1 MAKKCLVYETL
12 GNITAMKVKESLGNN
27 EIRLSGVFGV
37 CGIKNGN
44 NRIYS
49 KENYGQMVESLQK
62 TIATEGC
69 LGELEHPNSMNIN
82 LNNVS
87 HKIES
92 VQMHEDG
99 TITGTV
105 VLLDTEKGR
114 NAKAIVEAGVPL
126 YISSRALGSIDESG
140 NVTLTMLKT
149 YDLVGTPGFSQAS
162 LHLDENQKFE
172 SLNESMCAVILEG
185 EDDNNDDP
193 NKDKDKDKD
202 KTNMKDLKEA
212 VDKLSEKVESL
223 EAELHVAKESIDE
236 KDEQIQA
243 LTEQVSEFKPTN
255 YDAIESWIK
264 EEFKPEFS
272 QEMANGV
279 QKWVSEEFAP
289 VVQNWVCE
297 QFAPEV
303 QKWVVEQYSPE
314 VQKWIVENYSPEV
327 QKWVVEQ
334 YSPEVQ
340 KWIVENYSSEVQKWI
355 VEQYSPEVQKWI
367 VENYSD
373 ELQKWI
379 VEQYSPEVQNW
390 IVENYSDELQNWI
403 TEQFGKELTN
413 KINENVSEYLESK
426 SNDKFENID
435 RMLEMLESGQG
446 SKENEIQMLKEQ
458 QEKNLGKYANC
469 YAIVNMPN
477 EYRPM
482 FEGLSEQKKDEIA
495 LQSRAYDFTKTGV
508 MESFWAGI
516 DFNEKP
522 VQNINENHNQNP
534 VDSYMASIAAQM
546 MALR

>member
-272 QEMANGV
+272 REMANGV

-327 QKWVVEQ
+327 QKW
-334 YSPEVQ
+334 
-340 KWIVENYSSEVQKWI
+340 I
-355 VEQYSPEVQKWI
+355 VEQYSPEVQK
-367 VENYSD
+367 
-373 ELQKWI
+373 
-379 VEQYSPEVQNW
+379 W

>member
-272 QEMANGV
+272 REMANGV

-327 QKWVVEQ
+327 
-334 YSPEVQ
+334 
-340 KWIVENYSSEVQKWI
+340 
-355 VEQYSPEVQKWI
+355 
-367 VENYSD
+367 
-373 ELQKWI
+373 QKWI

-534 VDSYMASIAAQM
+534 VDNYMASIAAQM

>member
-12 GNITAMKVKESLGNN
+12 GNITAMKVKESLDNN

-185 EDDNNDDP
+185 EDDPDG
-193 NKDKDKDKD
+193 KDKDKDNNDKD
-202 KTNMKDLKEA
+202 NTNMKDLKEA

-223 EAELHVAKESIDE
+223 EAELHVAKESINE

-314 VQKWIVENYSPEV
+314 VQKWIVENYSG
-327 QKWVVEQ
+327 
-334 YSPEVQ
+334 
-340 KWIVENYSSEVQKWI
+340 
-355 VEQYSPEVQKWI
+355 
-367 VENYSD
+367 
-373 ELQKWI
+373 
-379 VEQYSPEVQNW
+379 
-390 IVENYSDELQNWI
+390 ELQNWI
-403 TEQFGKELTN
+403 TEHFGKELTN

-458 QEKNLGKYANC
+458 QEKNLGKYATC

-482 FEGLSEQKKDEIA
+482 FEGLSDQKKDEIA

-522 VQNINENHNQNP
+522 VQNINENNTQNP
-534 VDSYMASIAAQM
+534 VDNYMSSIAAQM

>member
-185 EDDNNDDP
+185 EDDNDDP

-223 EAELHVAKESIDE
+223 EAELHVAKESINE

-272 QEMANGV
+272 REMANGV

-340 KWIVENYSSEVQKWI
+340 K
-355 VEQYSPEVQKWI
+355 
-367 VENYSD
+367 
-373 ELQKWI
+373 
-379 VEQYSPEVQNW
+379 W

-495 LQSRAYDFTKTGV
+495 LQSRAYDFTKAGV

>member
-185 EDDNNDDP
+185 EDDNNDDS

-223 EAELHVAKESIDE
+223 EAELHVAKESINE

-272 QEMANGV
+272 KEMANGV

-314 VQKWIVENYSPEV
+314 VQKWVVEHYSP
-327 QKWVVEQ
+327 
-334 YSPEVQ
+334 
-340 KWIVENYSSEVQKWI
+340 EVQKWI

-367 VENYSD
+367 VENYS
-373 ELQKWI
+373 
-379 VEQYSPEVQNW
+379 S
-390 IVENYSDELQNWI
+390 ELQNWI

-426 SNDKFENID
+426 ANDKFENID

-458 QEKNLGKYANC
+458 QEKNLGKYATC

-508 MESFWAGI
+508 MESFWASI

-534 VDSYMASIAAQM
+534 VDNYISSIASQM

>member
-12 GNITAMKVKESLGNN
+12 GNITAMKVKESLDNN

-62 TIATEGC
+62 TIAAEGC

-185 EDDNNDDP
+185 EDDKNDDP
-193 NKDKDKDKD
+193 DKNKDKDKD

-223 EAELHVAKESIDE
+223 EAELHVAKESINE

-314 VQKWIVENYSPEV
+314 VQKW
-327 QKWVVEQ
+327 VVEQ

-340 KWIVENYSSEVQKWI
+340 KWVTEQYSPEVQKWVTEHYSPEVQKWVTEHYSPELQKWI
-355 VEQYSPEVQKWI
+355 IEQYSPEVQKWI
-367 VENYSD
+367 
-373 ELQKWI
+373 I
-379 VEQYSPEVQNW
+379 
-390 IVENYSDELQNWI
+390 ENYSDELQNWI

-458 QEKNLGKYANC
+458 QEKNLGKYATC
-469 YAIVNMPN
+469 YAIANMPN

-482 FEGLSEQKKDEIA
+482 FEGLSDQKKDEIA
-495 LQSRAYDFTKTGV
+495 LQSRAYDFTKAGV

-522 VQNINENHNQNP
+522 KEQLNENHNDVQ
-534 VDSYMASIAAQM
+534 VSFASSIAAQM
-546 MALR
+546 MRMRGL

>member
-185 EDDNNDDP
+185 EDDSNDDP

-223 EAELHVAKESIDE
+223 EAELHVAKESINE

-303 QKWVVEQYSPE
+303 QKWV
-314 VQKWIVENYSPEV
+314 
-327 QKWVVEQ
+327 
-334 YSPEVQ
+334 
-340 KWIVENYSSEVQKWI
+340 

>member
-223 EAELHVAKESIDE
+223 EAELHVAKESINE

-327 QKWVVEQ
+327 QKW
-334 YSPEVQ
+334 
-340 KWIVENYSSEVQKWI
+340 I
-355 VEQYSPEVQKWI
+355 VEQYSPEVQK
-367 VENYSD
+367 
-373 ELQKWI
+373 
-379 VEQYSPEVQNW
+379 W

>member
-193 NKDKDKDKD
+193 DKDKDKDKD

-223 EAELHVAKESIDE
+223 EAELHVAKESINE

-314 VQKWIVENYSPEV
+314 VQKWIVENYS
-327 QKWVVEQ
+327 
-334 YSPEVQ
+334 
-340 KWIVENYSSEVQKWI
+340 
-355 VEQYSPEVQKWI
+355 
-367 VENYSD
+367 D

-413 KINENVSEYLESK
+413 KINENVSEYIESK

>member
-185 EDDNNDDP
+185 EDDNNDDS

-272 QEMANGV
+272 KEMANGV

-327 QKWVVEQ
+327 QKW
-334 YSPEVQ
+334 
-340 KWIVENYSSEVQKWI
+340 I
-355 VEQYSPEVQKWI
+355 VEQYSPEVQK
-367 VENYSD
+367 
-373 ELQKWI
+373 
-379 VEQYSPEVQNW
+379 W

-458 QEKNLGKYANC
+458 QEKNLGKYATC

-534 VDSYMASIAAQM
+534 VDNYMASIAAQM

>member
-185 EDDNNDDP
+185 EDDSNDDP
-193 NKDKDKDKD
+193 DKDKDKDKD

-272 QEMANGV
+272 REMANGV

-327 QKWVVEQ
+327 QKW
-334 YSPEVQ
+334 
-340 KWIVENYSSEVQKWI
+340 
-355 VEQYSPEVQKWI
+355 
-367 VENYSD
+367 
-373 ELQKWI
+373 I

-390 IVENYSDELQNWI
+390 IVENYSGELQNWI

>member
-12 GNITAMKVKESLGNN
+12 GNITAMKVKESLDNN

-172 SLNESMCAVILEG
+172 SLNESMCAVILES
-185 EDDNNDDP
+185 EDDKNDDP
-193 NKDKDKDKD
+193 DKNKDKDKD

-223 EAELHVAKESIDE
+223 EAELHVAKESINE

-289 VVQNWVCE
+289 VVQNWICE

-314 VQKWIVENYSPEV
+314 VQKWVTEHYSP
-327 QKWVVEQ
+327 
-334 YSPEVQ
+334 
-340 KWIVENYSSEVQKWI
+340 EVQKWI

-367 VENYSD
+367 VE
-373 ELQKWI
+373 
-379 VEQYSPEVQNW
+379 QYSSEVQNW

-458 QEKNLGKYANC
+458 QEKNLGKYATC

-534 VDSYMASIAAQM
+534 VDSYMSSIAAQM

>member
-193 NKDKDKDKD
+193 DKNKDKDKD

-223 EAELHVAKESIDE
+223 EAELHVAKESINE

-272 QEMANGV
+272 REMANGV

-327 QKWVVEQ
+327 QKW
-334 YSPEVQ
+334 
-340 KWIVENYSSEVQKWI
+340 
-355 VEQYSPEVQKWI
+355 
-367 VENYSD
+367 
-373 ELQKWI
+373 I

-390 IVENYSDELQNWI
+390 IVENYSGELQNWI

-534 VDSYMASIAAQM
+534 VDNYMASIAAQM

>member
-185 EDDNNDDP
+185 EDDNNDDS

-223 EAELHVAKESIDE
+223 EAELHVAKESINE

-327 QKWVVEQ
+327 
-334 YSPEVQ
+334 
-340 KWIVENYSSEVQKWI
+340 
-355 VEQYSPEVQKWI
+355 
-367 VENYSD
+367 
-373 ELQKWI
+373 QKWI

>member
-12 GNITAMKVKESLGNN
+12 GNITAMKVKESLDNN

-185 EDDNNDDP
+185 EDDKNDDP
-193 NKDKDKDKD
+193 DKNKDKDKD

-223 EAELHVAKESIDE
+223 EAELHVAKESINE

-314 VQKWIVENYSPEV
+314 VQKWVVEHYSP
-327 QKWVVEQ
+327 
-334 YSPEVQ
+334 
-340 KWIVENYSSEVQKWI
+340 EVQKWI
-355 VEQYSPEVQKWI
+355 VEQYSPEVQK
-367 VENYSD
+367 
-373 ELQKWI
+373 
-379 VEQYSPEVQNW
+379 W

-458 QEKNLGKYANC
+458 QEKNLGKYATC

-534 VDSYMASIAAQM
+534 VDNYMSSIAAQM

>member
-1 MAKKCLVYETL
+1 MTKKCLVYETL
-12 GNITAMKVKESLGNN
+12 GNITAMKVKESLDNN

-185 EDDNNDDP
+185 EDDKNDDP
-193 NKDKDKDKD
+193 DKNKDKDKD

-223 EAELHVAKESIDE
+223 EAELHVAKESINE

-303 QKWVVEQYSPE
+303 QKWVTEQYSP
-314 VQKWIVENYSPEV
+314 
-327 QKWVVEQ
+327 
-334 YSPEVQ
+334 
-340 KWIVENYSSEVQKWI
+340 EVQKWI
-355 VEQYSPEVQKWI
+355 VEQYSPEVQKW
-367 VENYSD
+367 VTEQYSP
-373 ELQKWI
+373 EVQKWI
-379 VEQYSPEVQNW
+379 VEQYSPEVQKW

-458 QEKNLGKYANC
+458 QEKNLGKYATC
-469 YAIVNMPN
+469 YAIANMPN

-534 VDSYMASIAAQM
+534 VDSYMSSIAAQM

>member
-12 GNITAMKVKESLGNN
+12 GNITAMKVKESLDNN

-44 NRIYS
+44 NRVYS

-92 VQMHEDG
+92 VEMHEDG

-105 VLLDTEKGR
+105 VLLNTEKGR

-162 LHLDENQKFE
+162 LHLSENQKFE

-185 EDDNNDDP
+185 EESENNDTNNKE
-193 NKDKDKDKD
+193 NKDN

-212 VDKLSEKVESL
+212 IDKLSEKVESL
-223 EAELHVAKESIDE
+223 EAELHVAKESINE
-236 KDEQIQA
+236 KDEEIQA
-243 LTEQVSEFKPTN
+243 LTEQIAEIKPTN

-264 EEFKPEFS
+264 EEFKPEFAN
-272 QEMANGV
+272 EMAENV
-279 QKWVSEEFAP
+279 QGWITEEFAP
-289 VVQNWVCE
+289 VVQKWVTE
-297 QFAPEV
+297 EFSPEVQKWVTEEFAPEV
-303 QKWVVEQYSPE
+303 QKWVVEH
-314 VQKWIVENYSPEV
+314 YSPEV

-334 YSPEVQ
+334 FAPEIQ
-340 KWIVENYSSEVQKWI
+340 N
-355 VEQYSPEVQKWI
+355 
-367 VENYSD
+367 
-373 ELQKWI
+373 WI

-390 IVENYSDELQNWI
+390 IVENYSSELQTWI
-403 TEQFGKELTN
+403 TEHFGKELTN

-426 SNDKFENID
+426 ANNKFDNID
-435 RMLEMLESGQG
+435 RMLEMLDNNNST
-446 SKENEIQMLKEQ
+446 KEQEIQMLKEQ
-458 QEKNLGKYANC
+458 QEKNLGKYATC
-469 YAIVNMPN
+469 YAIANMPN

-482 FEGLSEQKKDEIA
+482 FEGLSEEKKDQIA
-495 LQSRAYDFTKTGV
+495 LQSRAYDFTKNGV
-508 MESFWAGI
+508 MESFWSSI
-516 DFNEKP
+516 DFRETTPK
-522 VQNINENHNQNP
+522 QIDENKNANP
-534 VDSYMASIAAQM
+534 VNNYMNSIAAQM

>member
-223 EAELHVAKESIDE
+223 EAELHVAKESINE

-327 QKWVVEQ
+327 QKW
-334 YSPEVQ
+334 
-340 KWIVENYSSEVQKWI
+340 I

-373 ELQKWI
+373 ELQ
-379 VEQYSPEVQNW
+379 
-390 IVENYSDELQNWI
+390 NWI
-403 TEQFGKELTN
+403 TEQFGNELTN

>member
-12 GNITAMKVKESLGNN
+12 GNITAMKVKESLDNN

-185 EDDNNDDP
+185 EDDKNDDP
-193 NKDKDKDKD
+193 DKNKDKDKD

-223 EAELHVAKESIDE
+223 EAELHVAKESINE

-289 VVQNWVCE
+289 VVQNWICE

-314 VQKWIVENYSPEV
+314 VQKW
-327 QKWVVEQ
+327 VVEQ

-340 KWIVENYSSEVQKWI
+340 KWVTEHYSPEVQKWI

-373 ELQKWI
+373 ELQ
-379 VEQYSPEVQNW
+379 
-390 IVENYSDELQNWI
+390 NWI
-403 TEQFGKELTN
+403 TDQFGKELTN

-435 RMLEMLESGQG
+435 RMLEMLESGQS

-458 QEKNLGKYANC
+458 QEKNLGKYATC

-534 VDSYMASIAAQM
+534 VDSYMSSIAAQM

>member
-185 EDDNNDDP
+185 EDDNNDDS

-223 EAELHVAKESIDE
+223 EAELHIAKESIDE

-314 VQKWIVENYSPEV
+314 VQKWVT
-327 QKWVVEQ
+327 EQ
-334 YSPEVQ
+334 YSP
-340 KWIVENYSSEVQKWI
+340 EVQKWI
-355 VEQYSPEVQKWI
+355 VEQYSPEVQK
-367 VENYSD
+367 
-373 ELQKWI
+373 
-379 VEQYSPEVQNW
+379 W

-534 VDSYMASIAAQM
+534 VDNYMASIAAQM

>member
-212 VDKLSEKVESL
+212 VDKLNEKVESL

-327 QKWVVEQ
+327 QKW
-334 YSPEVQ
+334 
-340 KWIVENYSSEVQKWI
+340 
-355 VEQYSPEVQKWI
+355 
-367 VENYSD
+367 
-373 ELQKWI
+373 I

-435 RMLEMLESGQG
+435 RMIEMLESGQG

>member
-49 KENYGQMVESLQK
+49 KENYGRMVESLQK

-185 EDDNNDDP
+185 EDDNNDDS

-223 EAELHVAKESIDE
+223 EAELHVAKESINE

-272 QEMANGV
+272 REMANGV

-314 VQKWIVENYSPEV
+314 VQKWVT
-327 QKWVVEQ
+327 EQ
-334 YSPEVQ
+334 YSP
-340 KWIVENYSSEVQKWI
+340 EVQKWI
-355 VEQYSPEVQKWI
+355 VEQYSPEVQK
-367 VENYSD
+367 
-373 ELQKWI
+373 
-379 VEQYSPEVQNW
+379 W

-534 VDSYMASIAAQM
+534 VDSYMANIAAQM

>member
-12 GNITAMKVKESLGNN
+12 GNITAMKVKESLDNN

-62 TIATEGC
+62 TIAAEGC

-185 EDDNNDDP
+185 EDDKNDDP
-193 NKDKDKDKD
+193 DKNKDKDKD

-223 EAELHVAKESIDE
+223 EAELHVAKESINE

-303 QKWVVEQYSPE
+303 QKWVTEQ
-314 VQKWIVENYSPEV
+314 YSPEV

-340 KWIVENYSSEVQKWI
+340 KWVTEHYSPELQKWI
-355 VEQYSPEVQKWI
+355 IEQYSPEVQKWI
-367 VENYSD
+367 
-373 ELQKWI
+373 I
-379 VEQYSPEVQNW
+379 
-390 IVENYSDELQNWI
+390 ENYSDELQNWI

-458 QEKNLGKYANC
+458 QEKNLGKYATC
-469 YAIVNMPN
+469 YAIANMPN

-534 VDSYMASIAAQM
+534 VDSYMSSIAAQM

>member
-185 EDDNNDDP
+185 EDDNNDDS

-223 EAELHVAKESIDE
+223 EAELHVAKESINE

-314 VQKWIVENYSPEV
+314 VQN
-327 QKWVVEQ
+327 
-334 YSPEVQ
+334 
-340 KWIVENYSSEVQKWI
+340 WI
-355 VEQYSPEVQKWI
+355 VEQYSPEVQK
-367 VENYSD
+367 
-373 ELQKWI
+373 
-379 VEQYSPEVQNW
+379 W

>member
-12 GNITAMKVKESLGNN
+12 GNITAMKVKESLDNN

-185 EDDNNDDP
+185 EDDKNDDP
-193 NKDKDKDKD
+193 DKNKDKEKD

-223 EAELHVAKESIDE
+223 EAELHVAKESINE

-272 QEMANGV
+272 QEMANDV

-314 VQKWIVENYSPEV
+314 VQKWVTEHYSPEV
-327 QKWVVEQ
+327 QKWIVEQ

-355 VEQYSPEVQKWI
+355 VE
-367 VENYSD
+367 
-373 ELQKWI
+373 
-379 VEQYSPEVQNW
+379 
-390 IVENYSDELQNWI
+390 NYSDELQNWI
-403 TEQFGKELTN
+403 TEQFGKELSN

-426 SNDKFENID
+426 SNDKFDNID

-458 QEKNLGKYANC
+458 QEKNLGKYATC

-534 VDSYMASIAAQM
+534 VDSYMSSIAAQM

>member
-223 EAELHVAKESIDE
+223 EAELHVAKESINE

-303 QKWVVEQYSPE
+303 QKWV
-314 VQKWIVENYSPEV
+314 
-327 QKWVVEQ
+327 
-334 YSPEVQ
+334 
-340 KWIVENYSSEVQKWI
+340 

-458 QEKNLGKYANC
+458 QEKNLGKYATC

>member
-185 EDDNNDDP
+185 EDDNNDDS

-272 QEMANGV
+272 KEMANGV

-327 QKWVVEQ
+327 
-334 YSPEVQ
+334 
-340 KWIVENYSSEVQKWI
+340 
-355 VEQYSPEVQKWI
+355 
-367 VENYSD
+367 
-373 ELQKWI
+373 QKWI

>member
-185 EDDNNDDP
+185 EDDNNDDS

-327 QKWVVEQ
+327 QKW
-334 YSPEVQ
+334 
-340 KWIVENYSSEVQKWI
+340 
-355 VEQYSPEVQKWI
+355 
-367 VENYSD
+367 
-373 ELQKWI
+373 I

-435 RMLEMLESGQG
+435 RMIEMLESGQG

>member
-185 EDDNNDDP
+185 EDDNNDDS

-272 QEMANGV
+272 KEMANGV

-303 QKWVVEQYSPE
+303 QKWVVEQYS
-314 VQKWIVENYSPEV
+314 QEV
-327 QKWVVEQ
+327 QKWVTEQ
-334 YSPEVQ
+334 YSP
-340 KWIVENYSSEVQKWI
+340 EVQKWI
-355 VEQYSPEVQKWI
+355 VEQYSPEVQK
-367 VENYSD
+367 
-373 ELQKWI
+373 
-379 VEQYSPEVQNW
+379 W

>member
-49 KENYGQMVESLQK
+49 KENYGRMVESLQK

-185 EDDNNDDP
+185 EDDNNDDS

-223 EAELHVAKESIDE
+223 EAELHVAKESINE

-289 VVQNWVCE
+289 IVQNWVCE

-314 VQKWIVENYSPEV
+314 VQKWVVEHYSPEV

-340 KWIVENYSSEVQKWI
+340 KWIVENYSSE
-355 VEQYSPEVQKWI
+355 
-367 VENYSD
+367 
-373 ELQKWI
+373 
-379 VEQYSPEVQNW
+379 
-390 IVENYSDELQNWI
+390 LQNWI

-413 KINENVSEYLESK
+413 KINENVSEYIESK

-458 QEKNLGKYANC
+458 QEKNLGKYATC

-508 MESFWAGI
+508 MESFWASI

-534 VDSYMASIAAQM
+534 VDNYISSIASQM

>member
-12 GNITAMKVKESLGNN
+12 GNITAMKVKESLDNN

-92 VQMHEDG
+92 VEMHEDG
-99 TITGTV
+99 TVTGTV

-126 YISSRALGSIDESG
+126 YISSRALGSIDEGG

-162 LHLDENQKFE
+162 LHLSENQKFE
-172 SLNESMCAVILEG
+172 SLNESMCAVILE
-185 EDDNNDDP
+185 DDENPKKDDEGKD
-193 NKDKDKDKD
+193 NKDNKDQN
-202 KTNMKDLKEA
+202 TNMSDLKEA
-212 VDKLSEKVESL
+212 IDKLSEKVESL
-223 EAELHVAKESIDE
+223 EAELHVAKESINE
-236 KDEQIQA
+236 KEETIQS
-243 LTEQVSEFKPTN
+243 LTEQIADLKPTN

-272 QEMANGV
+272 KEMADGV

-314 VQKWIVENYSPEV
+314 VQKWVVEQYSPEV

-340 KWIVENYSSEVQKWI
+340 KWIVENYSG
-355 VEQYSPEVQKWI
+355 
-367 VENYSD
+367 
-373 ELQKWI
+373 
-379 VEQYSPEVQNW
+379 
-390 IVENYSDELQNWI
+390 ELQNWI
-403 TEQFGKELTN
+403 TEQFGKELTD
-413 KINENVSEYLESK
+413 KINSNVSEYLESL
-426 SNDKFENID
+426 SNDKFDNID
-435 RMLEMLESGQG
+435 KMLEMLESGTQ
-446 SKENEIQMLKEQ
+446 SKETEIQMLKEH
-458 QEKNLGKYANC
+458 QEKQLGKYATC
-469 YAIVNMPN
+469 YAIANMPN

-482 FEGLSEQKKDEIA
+482 FEALSDGKKDQIA
-495 LQSRAYDFTKTGV
+495 LQSRAYDFTKQGV
-508 MESFWAGI
+508 MESFWASI

-522 VQNINENHNQNP
+522 AQQNINENQNQNP
-534 VDSYMASIAAQM
+534 VDNYMNSIASQM

>member
-12 GNITAMKVKESLGNN
+12 GNITAMKVKESLDNN

-185 EDDNNDDP
+185 EDDPDKDKKDNN
-193 NKDKDKDKD
+193 DKDKDN

-223 EAELHVAKESIDE
+223 EAELHVAKESINE

-243 LTEQVSEFKPTN
+243 LTEQVSEFNPTN

-314 VQKWIVENYSPEV
+314 VQKW
-327 QKWVVEQ
+327 VVEH

-340 KWIVENYSSEVQKWI
+340 KWIVENYSG
-355 VEQYSPEVQKWI
+355 
-367 VENYSD
+367 
-373 ELQKWI
+373 
-379 VEQYSPEVQNW
+379 
-390 IVENYSDELQNWI
+390 ELQNWI
-403 TEQFGKELTN
+403 TEHFGKELTN

-426 SNDKFENID
+426 SNDKFDNID

-458 QEKNLGKYANC
+458 QEKNLGKYATC

-482 FEGLSEQKKDEIA
+482 FEGLSDQKKDEIA

-522 VQNINENHNQNP
+522 VQNINENNTQNP
-534 VDSYMASIAAQM
+534 VDNYMSSIAAQM

>member
-1 MAKKCLVYETL
+1 MTKKCLVYETL

-185 EDDNNDDP
+185 EDDNNDDS

-223 EAELHVAKESIDE
+223 EAELHVAKESINE

-314 VQKWIVENYSPEV
+314 VQKWVT
-327 QKWVVEQ
+327 EQ
-334 YSPEVQ
+334 YSP
-340 KWIVENYSSEVQKWI
+340 EVQKWI
-355 VEQYSPEVQKWI
+355 VEQYSPEVQK
-367 VENYSD
+367 
-373 ELQKWI
+373 
-379 VEQYSPEVQNW
+379 W

-534 VDSYMASIAAQM
+534 VDNYMASIAAQM

>member
-1 MAKKCLVYETL
+1 MTKKCLVYETL

-185 EDDNNDDP
+185 EDENNDDP
-193 NKDKDKDKD
+193 NNNKDKDKD

-314 VQKWIVENYSPEV
+314 VQKWVT
-327 QKWVVEQ
+327 EQ
-334 YSPEVQ
+334 YSP
-340 KWIVENYSSEVQKWI
+340 EVQKWI
-355 VEQYSPEVQKWI
+355 VEQYSPEVQK
-367 VENYSD
+367 
-373 ELQKWI
+373 
-379 VEQYSPEVQNW
+379 W

-534 VDSYMASIAAQM
+534 VDNYMASIAAQM

>member
-12 GNITAMKVKESLGNN
+12 GNITAMKVKESLDNN

-185 EDDNNDDP
+185 EDDKNDDP
-193 NKDKDKDKD
+193 DKNKDKDKD

-223 EAELHVAKESIDE
+223 EAELHVAKESINE

-297 QFAPEV
+297 EFAPEV
-303 QKWVVEQYSPE
+303 QKWVTEQYSP
-314 VQKWIVENYSPEV
+314 
-327 QKWVVEQ
+327 
-334 YSPEVQ
+334 
-340 KWIVENYSSEVQKWI
+340 EVQKWI
-355 VEQYSPEVQKWI
+355 VEQYSPEVQKW
-367 VENYSD
+367 VTEH
-373 ELQKWI
+373 
-379 VEQYSPEVQNW
+379 YSPEVQKW

-403 TEQFGKELTN
+403 TEQFGKELSN

-426 SNDKFENID
+426 SNDKFDNID

-458 QEKNLGKYANC
+458 QEKNLGKYATC

-534 VDSYMASIAAQM
+534 VDSYMSSIAAQM